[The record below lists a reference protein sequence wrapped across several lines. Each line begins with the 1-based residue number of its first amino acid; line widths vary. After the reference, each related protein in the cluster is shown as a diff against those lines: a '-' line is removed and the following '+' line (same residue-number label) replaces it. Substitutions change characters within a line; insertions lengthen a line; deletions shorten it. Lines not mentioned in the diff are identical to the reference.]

1 MQEMREF
8 IAWYNKLNDRQAQ
21 SIDLIIFSGGLLL
34 AIGIGGLFGGFMGVL
49 AVSFYLFLS
58 AGRNKKVGGDK

>member
-1 MQEMREF
+1 MQEMKEF

-34 AIGIGGLFGGFMGVL
+34 AIGIGGLFGGFVGAL